1 MSIKQAAKEFVQ
13 AHKPSRID
21 VDYITKGFGSIE
33 GYLDAE
39 GQSTGEGGRYVE
51 VDSFDSKSGN
61 PVIIEWYEESEE
73 I

>member
-21 VDYITKGFGSIE
+21 VDYITKSFGSIE
-33 GYLDAE
+33 GFLDAE
-39 GQSTGEGGRYVE
+39 GQSTGEGRQYVE

-61 PVIIEWYEESEE
+61 PVIIEWYEESKE